1 MANTSI
7 LTNKLETE
15 EVYPA
20 DGTGYVVLEK
30 YIDSVLELTEYH
42 ETLQLA
48 ETSKTEWDD

>member
-7 LTNKLETE
+7 LINKLETE

-30 YIDSVLELTEYH
+30 YTDSILKETEYH
-42 ETLQLA
+42 ETVELA
-48 ETSKTEWDD
+48 EISKTEWDD